1 MRVVYAYDL
10 LSARLDAIPIKL
22 LCFYT
27 LALSIVDGFGGRQT
41 LLFQLYVRSL
51 ELLDLS
57 NLKLYLALL
66 FRR

>member
-10 LSARLDAIPIKL
+10 LGARLDAILIKL

-27 LALSIVDGFGGRQT
+27 LALSVIDGFRGRQT
-41 LLFQLYVRSL
+41 LLFQLYVGSL

-66 FRR
+66 VRR